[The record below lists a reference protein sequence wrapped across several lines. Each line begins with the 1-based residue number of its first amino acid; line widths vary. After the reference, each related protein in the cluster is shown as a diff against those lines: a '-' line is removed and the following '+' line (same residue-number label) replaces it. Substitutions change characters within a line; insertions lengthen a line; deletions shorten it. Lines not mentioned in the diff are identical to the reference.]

1 MEGNLPCAKHEEQI
15 KSLYEKSK
23 DTNKRID
30 EMGDIRSILHSLD
43 KNYALQSQLMENVV
57 EHNKKQDIRMDEQ
70 HEINIKVNDNL
81 TRLADQYVA
90 LDDKVDTIG
99 SETEKLAKKV
109 DENENKHKLDIRDID
124 KDGKTNLLKKYG
136 EPAVIIGAIGTIL
149 LKLLEIFKG

>member
-1 MEGNLPCAKHEEQI
+1 MGENMPCAKHEAEI
-15 KSLYEKSK
+15 KTLFEKNK

-81 TRLADQYVA
+81 TKLAGQYDT
-90 LDDKVDTIG
+90 LNNKVDTIG
-99 SETEKLAKKV
+99 DEQEKLTKKV
-109 DENENKHKLDIRDID
+109 EENEEKHKIDWRDLVKNFII
-124 KDGKTNLLKKYG
+124 KVAIPTGVLYTVVELVKK
-136 EPAVIIGAIGTIL
+136 AL
-149 LKLLEIFKG
+149 